1 MKFGVLIKSA
11 LCENTHTRQQQTPQ
25 TWRTDL
31 WLPRERRERREK
43 DWEFGF
49 SRCKLLENGKT
60 TRF

>member
-11 LCENTHTRQQQTPQ
+11 LCEKTHETATDSRTE
-25 TWRTDL
+25 RTDL
-31 WLPRERRERREK
+31 WLPRGRRERRE

-49 SRCKLLENGKT
+49 SGCKLLENGRT